1 MREGERL
8 KSEFNCKVVSAPNE
22 HPEGRGETEADTHTQ
37 KAERARESQMNRQ
50 TDRQSHRKVE
60 ANQRD

>member
-1 MREGERL
+1 LREGKRL
-8 KSEFNCKVVSAPNE
+8 KSKFNCKVVSAPNE

-50 TDRQSHRKVE
+50 TDRQSRRKVE